1 MTLRFGC
8 APDIDL
14 SEQAAC
20 APCGGAGLLAN
31 HIDLDMVEI
40 DRSGSSVRNGGPAT
54 AAVLAA
60 ATTNTAMARMP
71 VLDTAN
77 DEPLMLS

>member
-1 MTLRFGC
+1 LRFGC
-8 APDIDL
+8 ATDIDL

-40 DRSGSSVRNGGPAT
+40 DRVGIVREEWRTGDRCCACGGDHEHGDGAH
-54 AAVLAA
+54 AG
-60 ATTNTAMARMP
+60 ARH
-71 VLDTAN
+71 
-77 DEPLMLS
+77 S